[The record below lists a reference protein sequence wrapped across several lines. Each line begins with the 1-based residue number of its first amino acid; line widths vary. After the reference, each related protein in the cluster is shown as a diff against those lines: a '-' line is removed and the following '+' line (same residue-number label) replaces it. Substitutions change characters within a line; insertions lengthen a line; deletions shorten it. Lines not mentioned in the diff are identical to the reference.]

1 MNPRLGFRINYRTNI
16 VNLSHSAFFCLI
28 FFLYITF
35 CYTWTGRLTLT
46 SHLNPYTNY
55 KNNLVPSSI
64 KNHHE
69 FKSNALEDLT
79 NKVSGLKDVL
89 QQKFGLSNELT
100 TTDNAQVSKYEGE
113 PAEPK
118 KVEEAQ
124 ELTLSGEQ
132 TYPFQAEVSRVMDII
147 VNSLYTDRDI
157 FLRELVSNSADALDK
172 RRLKADPEE
181 KIPKEA
187 FGGIRI
193 MPNKELS
200 TLTIED
206 DGIGMTAEELKTNL
220 GTIAESGTAK
230 FLEQI
235 EITGNNN
242 LIGQFG
248 VGFYSSYLV
257 SNKVEV
263 FSRAYGQENG
273 PVYRWKSDS
282 NGTYTIGKVENQELN
297 EKFMKCGTRIV
308 LHLKPEC
315 DDYLEDYKLK
325 ELLRKY
331 SEFIRFPIQVWVE
344 RIEYERVPDDATIV
358 DGKAGRYKTVTKKR
372 HEWEVVNT
380 QLPIWRRDQ
389 ATIKPEDYIS
399 FYKSTFKAYEDPLS
413 YIHFKVEGQVE
424 FTCLLFVPGTL
435 PWELSRNMFDEESR
449 GIRLY
454 VKRVFINDKF
464 SESIPRW
471 LTFVR
476 GVVDSDELS
485 LNVGREYLQRTKALT
500 VINKRIASKAIDML
514 KNLKNN
520 KPRFQKF
527 CENYGK
533 YIKIGVVED
542 RDNQQE
548 LASLTTFRSTKEKST
563 TLDDYIQRMKKDQPA
578 IYFISADSEQSAQ
591 NSPSLEKFNQLD
603 YEVLYSLEPVDEFCL
618 SSLMSSKYK
627 GIMIQD
633 VNKHDVKI
641 GDNKSLTETS
651 TTEGTKT
658 EAPRGDFEILC
669 NWLKTTFPER
679 VQEVKVSSRLVES
692 PALLVQ
698 ADFGLSPSMQK
709 YMRQQ
714 ATSAGMN
721 ETEMF
726 GTSLVSKPVLEINAQ
741 HPIIINLEKMLKVDS
756 LRDRMKEIAA
766 QLLDVVSIQGGYS
779 IEDPSSFAKG
789 IIKLMQNE
797 AKHYLNDPAETTPV
811 TKETLSEFSTS
822 KQNEACELK
831 SNSESNEVVS
841 GSDQVSKVM
850 DKTTSSDT
858 GNEKVEQTTKEQV
871 EELSNTLKDNEMGL
885 KDPKEEFNEG
895 SNLVRTTS
903 GHVGTHTLDLV

>member
-1 MNPRLGFRINYRTNI
+1 MNPPLGLRHNPYLILLNRRFTTFLCLIIVAYTHFSYSWTGSLSNI
-16 VNLSHSAFFCLI
+16 SQFHLHKTKGVNSQNLSVKKYRDLK
-28 FFLYITF
+28 
-35 CYTWTGRLTLT
+35 RN
-46 SHLNPYTNY
+46 SHE
-55 KNNLVPSSI
+55 S
-64 KNHHE
+64 
-69 FKSNALEDLT
+69 LED
-79 NKVSGLKDVL
+79 KAEDLKNVF
-89 QQKFGLSNELT
+89 QQKFGLPNELSKME
-100 TTDNAQVSKYEGE
+100 NPQVSTYEGDDAVDKLNQQSE
-113 PAEPK
+113 N
-118 KVEEAQ
+118 VDV
-124 ELTLSGEQ
+124 TGEQ

-147 VNSLYTDRDI
+147 VNSLYTDKDI
-157 FLRELVSNSADALDK
+157 FLRELVSNAADALDK

-181 KIPKEA
+181 KVPKEA

-193 MPNKELS
+193 IPDKNLN

-206 DGIGMTAEELKTNL
+206 DGIGMSAEELKTNL

-230 FLEQI
+230 FLKQLDRAE
-235 EITGNNN
+235 ESN

-263 FSRAYGQENG
+263 FSRAYGQEKG

-282 NGTYTIGKVENQELN
+282 NGTYTIGKVNDQEVN
-297 EKFMKCGTRIV
+297 EKFMNCGTRIV

-344 RIEYERVPDDATIV
+344 RIEYERVPDDTTMV
-358 DGKAGRYKTVTKKR
+358 DGKPGRYKTVTKKR
-372 HEWEVVNT
+372 YEWEVVNT

-389 ATIKPEDYIS
+389 STIKPEDYVS

-413 YIHFKVEGQVE
+413 YIHFRVEGQVE
-424 FTCLLFVPGTL
+424 FTCLLFVPGSL

-485 LNVGREYLQRTKALT
+485 LNVGREYLQRSKALT

-520 KPRFQKF
+520 NKVRFERF
-527 CENYGK
+527 TENFGK

-548 LASLTTFRSTKEKST
+548 LASLTVFKSSKEKMT
-563 TLDDYIQRMKKDQPA
+563 TLDEYVQRMKKEQPA
-578 IYFISADSEQSAQ
+578 IYFISADSEQSAE

-603 YEVLYSLEPVDEFCL
+603 YEVLYSLEPIDEFCL
-618 SSLMSSKYK
+618 SSLMASKYK

-633 VNKHDVKI
+633 VNKHDVKL
-641 GDNKSLTETS
+641 GVSATSSSGSADGKSS
-651 TTEGTKT
+651 DGSGTGT
-658 EAPRGDFEILC
+658 PGTGAGSGGRGESQTDYEMLC
-669 NWLKTTFPER
+669 TWMKNNFSDR

-721 ETEMF
+721 ETELF
-726 GTSLVSKPVLEINAQ
+726 GTSLVSKPVLELNPD
-741 HPIIINLEKMLKVDS
+741 HPIIASLERMLKVDA
-756 LRDRMKEIAA
+756 LRDRMKEIAER
-766 QLLDVVSIQGGYS
+766 LIDVVSIQGGYA
-779 IEDPSSFAKG
+779 IEHPSTFAKG

-797 AKHYLNDPAETTPV
+797 ASHYLSESEPPGDSASGNTQPSTTSKSSVPDAEAFNLLANQAKSMVDNLDSPAN
-811 TKETLSEFSTS
+811 LSEVVGGQEGETGRS
-822 KQNEACELK
+822 EL
-831 SNSESNEVVS
+831 V
-841 GSDQVSKVM
+841 G
-850 DKTTSSDT
+850 TTSETAND
-858 GNEKVEQTTKEQV
+858 VV
-871 EELSNTLKDNEMGL
+871 
-885 KDPKEEFNEG
+885 
-895 SNLVRTTS
+895 
-903 GHVGTHTLDLV
+903 H

>member
-1 MNPRLGFRINYRTNI
+1 MNPQLGHRHNPYLNLLNRRLTTFLCLIIVVHTRLSCSWTGSPSNISQFHLSNVKTVNSQNLTLKNYRDLRRN
-16 VNLSHSAFFCLI
+16 SHN
-28 FFLYITF
+28 
-35 CYTWTGRLTLT
+35 G
-46 SHLNPYTNY
+46 
-55 KNNLVPSSI
+55 
-64 KNHHE
+64 
-69 FKSNALEDLT
+69 LED
-79 NKVSGLKDVL
+79 KVEDLKNVF
-89 QQKFGLSNELT
+89 QQKFGLENELSKME
-100 TTDNAQVSKYEGE
+100 DPQVSTYEGDE
-113 PAEPK
+113 TLTKSASQPE
-118 KVEEAQ
+118 KVEV
-124 ELTLSGEQ
+124 SGEE

-147 VNSLYTDRDI
+147 VNSLYTDKDI
-157 FLRELVSNSADALDK
+157 FLRELVSNAADALDK

-181 KIPKEA
+181 KVPKEA

-193 MPNKELS
+193 IPDKNVS

-206 DGIGMTAEELKTNL
+206 DGIGMSAEELKTNL

-230 FLEQI
+230 FLKQLDGVE
-235 EITGNNN
+235 ESN

-263 FSRAYGQENG
+263 YSRAYGKEEG

-282 NGTYTIGKVENQELN
+282 NGTYTIGKVNDQELN

-344 RIEYERVPDDATIV
+344 RIEYERVPDDTTMV
-358 DGKAGRYKTVTKKR
+358 DGKPGRYKTVTKKR

-389 ATIKPEDYIS
+389 SSIKPEDYVS

-413 YIHFKVEGQVE
+413 YIHFRVEGQVE
-424 FTCLLFVPGTL
+424 FTCLLFVPGSV

-485 LNVGREYLQRTKALT
+485 LNVGREYLQRSKALT
-500 VINKRIASKAIDML
+500 VINKRIAAKAIDML
-514 KNLKNN
+514 KNLKNSN
-520 KPRFQKF
+520 KARFERF
-527 CENYGK
+527 TENFGK

-548 LASLTTFRSTKEKST
+548 LASLVMFRSSKEKKT
-563 TLDDYIQRMKKDQPA
+563 TLDEYVQRMKKDQPA
-578 IYFISADSEQSAQ
+578 IYFIAADSEQSAE

-603 YEVLYSLEPVDEFCL
+603 YEVLYSLEPIDEFCL
-618 SSLMSSKYK
+618 SSLMASKYK

-633 VNKHDVKI
+633 VNKHDVKLGESAESGSGSGSADGKGSDGI
-641 GDNKSLTETS
+641 GGGASGGGASSGGRGGSEADHEMLCTWMKSNFS
-651 TTEGTKT
+651 
-658 EAPRGDFEILC
+658 D
-669 NWLKTTFPER
+669 R
-679 VQEVKVSSRLVES
+679 VQEVKISRRLVES

-721 ETEMF
+721 ETELF
-726 GTSLVSKPVLEINAQ
+726 GTSMVSKPVLELNPD
-741 HPIIINLEKMLKVDS
+741 HPIIASLERMLKVDA
-756 LRDRMKEIAA
+756 LRDRMKEIAGR
-766 QLLDVVSIQGGYS
+766 LIDVVSIQGGYVV
-779 IEDPSSFAKG
+779 EHPSTFAKG

-797 AKHYLNDPAETTPV
+797 ASRYLSESEREAEEGGENTEQIAASKSRDPE
-811 TKETLSEFSTS
+811 KETHRPLASEENMNPEDVSTS
-822 KQNEACELK
+822 SSSSDLASGKEEGTGSPEL
-831 SNSESNEVVS
+831 V
-841 GSDQVSKVM
+841 G
-850 DKTTSSDT
+850 TTSETIND
-858 GNEKVEQTTKEQV
+858 VVQ
-871 EELSNTLKDNEMGL
+871 
-885 KDPKEEFNEG
+885 
-895 SNLVRTTS
+895 
-903 GHVGTHTLDLV
+903 

>member
-1 MNPRLGFRINYRTNI
+1 MNPPLGLRHNPYLNLLNRRFTTFLFLIIVVYTHLSCSWTGSLSNISQFNLSNSKNVNSQNLTLKNYRDLKRN
-16 VNLSHSAFFCLI
+16 SHEGLDD
-28 FFLYITF
+28 
-35 CYTWTGRLTLT
+35 
-46 SHLNPYTNY
+46 
-55 KNNLVPSSI
+55 KV
-64 KNHHE
+64 
-69 FKSNALEDLT
+69 EDLK
-79 NKVSGLKDVL
+79 NVF
-89 QQKFGLSNELT
+89 QNKFGLGNELSKME
-100 TTDNAQVSKYEGE
+100 DPQVSTYEGDE
-113 PAEPK
+113 AVAKSTHQSE
-118 KVEEAQ
+118 KVDV
-124 ELTLSGEQ
+124 TGEQ

-147 VNSLYTDRDI
+147 VNSLYTDKDI
-157 FLRELVSNSADALDK
+157 FLRELVSNAADALDK

-181 KIPKEA
+181 KVPKEA

-193 MPNKELS
+193 IPDKNLN

-206 DGIGMTAEELKTNL
+206 DGIGMNAEELKTNL

-230 FLEQI
+230 FLKQLEGV
-235 EITGNNN
+235 EESN

-263 FSRAYGQENG
+263 YSRAYGQEEG

-282 NGTYTIGKVENQELN
+282 NGTYTIGKVNDQELN

-344 RIEYERVPDDATIV
+344 RIEYERVPDDTTMV
-358 DGKAGRYKTVTKKR
+358 DGKPGRYKTVTKKR
-372 HEWEVVNT
+372 YEWEVVNT

-389 ATIKPEDYIS
+389 STIKPEDYVS

-413 YIHFKVEGQVE
+413 YIHFRVEGQVE
-424 FTCLLFVPGTL
+424 FTCLLFVPGSV

-485 LNVGREYLQRTKALT
+485 LNVGREYLQRSKALT

-514 KNLKNN
+514 KNLKNSN
-520 KPRFQKF
+520 KARFERF
-527 CENYGK
+527 TENFGK

-548 LASLTTFRSTKEKST
+548 LASLTVFKSSKEKMT
-563 TLDDYIQRMKKDQPA
+563 TLDEYVQRMKKDQPA
-578 IYFISADSEQSAQ
+578 IYFISADSEQSAE

-603 YEVLYSLEPVDEFCL
+603 YEVLYSLEPIDEFCL
-618 SSLMSSKYK
+618 SSLMASKYK

-633 VNKHDVKI
+633 VNKHDVKL
-641 GDNKSLTETS
+641 GESANTSNSRSADGKSNDGSGTGTS
-651 TTEGTKT
+651 GVGVGSGG
-658 EAPRGDFEILC
+658 RGASQADYEMLC
-669 NWLKTTFPER
+669 TWMKNNFSDR
-679 VQEVKVSSRLVES
+679 VQEVKISSRLVES

-721 ETEMF
+721 ETELF
-726 GTSLVSKPVLEINAQ
+726 GTSMVSKPVLELNPD
-741 HPIIINLEKMLKVDS
+741 HPIIESLERMLKVDS
-756 LRDRMKEIAA
+756 LRDRMKEIAGR
-766 QLLDVVSIQGGYS
+766 LIDVVSIQGGYG
-779 IEDPSSFAKG
+779 IEHPSTFAKG

-797 AKHYLNDPAETTPV
+797 ANHYLSD
-811 TKETLSEFSTS
+811 SEPDVQSTS
-822 KQNEACELK
+822 GNTQASTMSKSSVRDEKTFKLLSNETKSMAENLK
-831 SNSESNEVVS
+831 THSNSSEVAS
-841 GSDQVSKVM
+841 GKEEGTGSSELVG
-850 DKTTSSDT
+850 TTSESSSD
-858 GNEKVEQTTKEQV
+858 VVQ
-871 EELSNTLKDNEMGL
+871 
-885 KDPKEEFNEG
+885 
-895 SNLVRTTS
+895 
-903 GHVGTHTLDLV
+903 

>member
-1 MNPRLGFRINYRTNI
+1 MNPQLGFRSNYRTNL
-16 VNLSHSAFFCLI
+16 VNLSHSAFLCLI
-28 FFLYITF
+28 FFSFITF
-35 CYTWTGRLTLT
+35 CYSWTGRLTHT
-46 SHLNPYTNY
+46 SQLNPYTNY
-55 KNNLVPSSI
+55 KNNPPPSSI

-69 FKSNALEDLT
+69 FQTNAFEDLT
-79 NKVSGLKDVL
+79 NKVSGLKNVL
-89 QQKFGLSNELT
+89 QQKFGLSNELST
-100 TTDNAQVSKYEGE
+100 MDNPQVSAYEGDPSTPKAPQE
-113 PAEPK
+113 PPE
-118 KVEEAQ
+118 VS
-124 ELTLSGEQ
+124 LSGEQ

-193 MPNKELS
+193 MPNKDLS

-230 FLEQI
+230 FLQQI
-235 EITGNNN
+235 DTTGENN

-263 FSRAYGQENG
+263 FSRAYGQEAG

-282 NGTYTIGKVENQELN
+282 NGTYTIGRVENQELN
-297 EKFMKCGTRIV
+297 DKFMKSGTRIV

-358 DGKAGRYKTVTKKR
+358 DGKPGRYKTVTKKR
-372 HEWEVVNT
+372 NEWEVVNT

-389 ATIKPEDYIS
+389 STIKPEDYIS

-435 PWELSRNMFDEESR
+435 PWELSRNMFDDESR

-485 LNVGREYLQRTKALT
+485 LNVGREYLQRSKALT

-514 KNLKNN
+514 KNLRNN
-520 KPRFQKF
+520 KVRFEKF
-527 CENYGK
+527 SENFGK

-548 LASLTTFRSTKEKST
+548 LASLTTFKSTKEKST

-578 IYFISADSEQSAQ
+578 IYYISADSEQSAQ

-618 SSLMSSKYK
+618 SSLMATKYK

-641 GDNKSLTETS
+641 GENQTLSETS
-651 TTEGTKT
+651 KTEGTTT
-658 EAPRGDFEILC
+658 ETPQGDFEMLC
-669 NWLKTTFPER
+669 NWIKTTFPDR
-679 VQEVKVSSRLVES
+679 VQEVKVSNRLVES

-698 ADFGLSPSMQK
+698 TDFGLSPSMQK

-714 ATSAGMN
+714 ATSVGMN

-741 HPIIINLEKMLKVDS
+741 HPIIVNLEKMLKVDA

-797 AKHYLNDPAETTPV
+797 AKHYLTNPSEKTPETN
-811 TKETLSEFSTS
+811 ETLSEFAAS
-822 KQNEACELK
+822 KP
-831 SNSESNEVVS
+831 SESCLLNS
-841 GSDQVSKVM
+841 NTGSSVTDSPKEPVSKVT
-850 DKTTSSDT
+850 DTTMSSNKE
-858 GNEKVEQTTKEQV
+858 NEKVEQITKEEAQEV
-871 EELSNTLKDNEMGL
+871 SNTLKDNEMGL
-885 KDPKEEFNEG
+885 KVAKEEFEG
-895 SNLVRTTS
+895 GSELVRSPS
-903 GHVGTHTLDLV
+903 GPVETHTLNLV